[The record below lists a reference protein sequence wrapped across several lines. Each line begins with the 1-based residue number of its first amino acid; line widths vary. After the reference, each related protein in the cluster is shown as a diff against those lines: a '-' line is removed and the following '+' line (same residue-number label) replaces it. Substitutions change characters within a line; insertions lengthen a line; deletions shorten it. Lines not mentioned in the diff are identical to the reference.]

1 MQNREYWE
9 ERINNALSLTEKQV
23 TTRMKK
29 LYKQAYKN
37 IQHELLIIWNDML
50 ASGEVSN
57 TALMTHERYKTLQ
70 ELIQREL
77 HFLGEKQIE
86 FMQMSLIE
94 VFFRGQIALE
104 ESLNI
109 PPTTLNEKVAE
120 EIVRQAYKGATFSER
135 IWADMSLLKEQIEK
149 KIIETAIQGKD
160 VRKVSKEL
168 QERLNVGLSDAKRI
182 VITETSNVFNEACRN
197 RAIENG
203 YTSYTVLTERGACE
217 KCTPLKGKHFS
228 LYEKVLPK
236 HPYCK
241 CTMLI
246 DVE

>member
-9 ERINNALSLTEKQV
+9 QRINDALKLTEKQV
-23 TTRMKK
+23 TERMKK

-37 IQHELLIIWNDML
+37 IQNELLIIWNDML
-50 ASGEVSN
+50 ASGDVSN

-94 VFFRGQIALE
+94 VFSQGQIALE

-109 PPTTLNEKVAE
+109 PPATLNEKVAE

-135 IWADMSLLKEQIEK
+135 TWADMSLLREQIEK

-160 VRKVSKEL
+160 VRKASKEL

-182 VITETSNVFNEACRN
+182 VITETSNVFNEACRT
-197 RAIENG
+197 RAIEKG

-217 KCTPLKGKHFS
+217 KCIPLKGKQFS

-246 DVE
+246 DVD